1 MQYRIKVPPWC
12 FPALNHVLRLLQN
25 NSRTQMEV
33 WQRDAGARA
42 AYPFPSEPMEGDG
55 REAAC
60 SWPVSS
66 LGQHKSPTYLHL
78 HRARSK
84 GSCSNQCSLCSCS
97 HMSVPEAPFRAS
109 RGNPR
114 MGHAAAAV
122 ARVPEPPG
130 HSCSRMQPNAVIQIR
145 SRRLLSNCQSV
156 LFSKELYM

>member
-25 NSRTQMEV
+25 NSCTQMEV

-84 GSCSNQCSLCSCS
+84 GSCSNQCSQVTHECTRSSIQSLQRQSQDGPCSSSCGQGQG
-97 HMSVPEAPFRAS
+97 PRATRPQLQQDATQCCDS
-109 RGNPR
+109 NQEQE
-114 MGHAAAAV
+114 V
-122 ARVPEPPG
+122 A
-130 HSCSRMQPNAVIQIR
+130 
-145 SRRLLSNCQSV
+145 L
-156 LFSKELYM
+156 